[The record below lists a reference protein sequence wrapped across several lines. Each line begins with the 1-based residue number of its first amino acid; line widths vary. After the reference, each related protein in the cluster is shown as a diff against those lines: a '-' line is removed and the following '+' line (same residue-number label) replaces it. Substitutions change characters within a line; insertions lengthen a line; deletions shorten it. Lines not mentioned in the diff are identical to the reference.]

1 MTDKAGPMYAPDFL
15 TETEPFRLV
24 EKWCAEAEAAE
35 PRDANAIQVATVDA
49 GGMPNVRTVLVKD
62 RGADGF
68 TFYTNFES
76 TKGHELLAARKAAI
90 LYYWKSLSR
99 QIRVRG
105 TIDVVSD
112 ATADAYFA
120 TRPRDSQLGAWASHQ
135 SYEMKQRADFELR
148 VQEVRERFAN
158 ADVTRPSYWSGFR
171 LIPSYIEFWQERP
184 FRHHDRLAFEKT
196 GSAWRR
202 SLLYP

>member
-1 MTDKAGPMYAPDFL
+1 MTEKTNPMNAPDFL
-15 TETEPFRLV
+15 SETEPFRLLEAWCREAD
-24 EKWCAEAEAAE
+24 EKEL
-35 PRDANAIQVATVDA
+35 RDANAIQLATVDTD
-49 GGMPNVRTVLVKD
+49 GMPNIRSVLVKD

-68 TFYTNFES
+68 TFYTNFGS
-76 TKGHELLAARKAAI
+76 AKGRELLASNKAAI

-120 TRPRDSQLGAWASHQ
+120 TRPRDSQLGAWASNQ
-135 SYEMKQRADFELR
+135 SHEMKLRADFETR
-148 VQEVRERFAN
+148 MKEMRERFAN
-158 ADVTRPSYWSGFR
+158 SDVPRPSYWSGFR
-171 LIPSYIEFWQERP
+171 LTPSYIEFWQERP

-196 GSAWRR
+196 GSTWRR

>member
-1 MTDKAGPMYAPDFL
+1 MADEADPMHAPDFL
-15 TETEPFRLV
+15 SETEPFRLV
-24 EKWCAEAEAAE
+24 EAWCQEADLKE

-49 GGMPNVRTVLVKD
+49 SGMPNIRSVLVKD
-62 RGADGF
+62 RGPDGF

-76 TKGHELLAARKAAI
+76 AKGRELLAARKAAL

-105 TIDVVSD
+105 AVDIVSD

-135 SYEMKQRADFELR
+135 SHQMAERGEFARRMKEM
-148 VQEVRERFAN
+148 RERFAN
-158 ADVTRPSYWSGFR
+158 SAVPRPPHWSGFR

-184 FRHHDRLAFEKT
+184 FRHHDRLAFEKD
-196 GSAWRR
+196 GNSWRR

>member
-1 MTDKAGPMYAPDFL
+1 MSDKSDPMHAPDFL
-15 TETEPFRLV
+15 AETDPFGLV
-24 EKWCAEAEAAE
+24 ERWCQEADAKE

-49 GGMPNVRTVLVKD
+49 AGMPNIRSVLVKD

-76 TKGHELLAARKAAI
+76 TKGSELLASRKAAL

-105 TIDVVSD
+105 TVDIVSD

-135 SYEMKQRADFELR
+135 SHEMTDRGEFER
-148 VQEVRERFAN
+148 RMKEMRERFAN
-158 ADVTRPSYWSGFR
+158 SNVPRPPYWSGFR

-184 FRHHDRLAFEKT
+184 FRHHDRLAFQKDGT
-196 GSAWRR
+196 SWRR